1 MATAPT
7 TAAKAIKGGSFLI
20 EDRAPEEI
28 FTPEELT
35 DEQRQIGQMVEQFVA
50 NEVLPHVDDLEQHK
64 EGLMPALLRKAG
76 ELGLL
81 GADVPEAYGGM
92 GLDKVSS
99 TVISE
104 KMAGY
109 ASFAVS
115 HGGHHGIGTLPIAY
129 FGTEEQKKKYL
140 PKLASGEW
148 IGCYCLSEAEAGSD
162 ALAAKTRADRSPEGT
177 HWLLNGQK
185 MWITNGGFADV
196 FIVFAK
202 VEGEKFSCFIV
213 ERNTPG
219 FTVGPEE
226 KKMGIKGSSTTPL
239 FFDNA
244 KIPAENLLHEIGRG
258 HIVAFNI
265 LNVGRFKLAA
275 YALGGCKYILQ
286 AAVDYARERK
296 AFGKPIAEFGLIQHK
311 LAEMA
316 VRTYVGECMIYRT
329 AGMID
334 TALAGVD
341 LRAADAP
348 QHAMKALEEYAVEC
362 SLNKVSGSEML
373 DYVVDEAVQIFGGYG
388 YHQDYPV
395 ERAYRDARINRI
407 FEGTNEIN
415 RLLIMDMLFK
425 RAMKG
430 RLALLPAAKKVAD
443 ELLGTPALGAAAG
456 SSEPLGAEAA
466 IVSAAKKT
474 FLFSAGVAVQR
485 YAEKLAEEQEVAAAL
500 SDIVIEVFAA
510 ESALLRAR
518 KFLQQRGAER
528 PDLSGPVAMAR
539 VFVHAAADRI
549 ENHARTLL
557 AACAEG
563 DTLRT
568 HLALLRRLLKREP
581 ANSVALRRQ
590 IARAVI
596 DARRYPL

>member
-1 MATAPT
+1 MATVATQPQVR
-7 TAAKAIKGGSFLI
+7 GGSFLI
-20 EDRAPEEI
+20 DDRRAEEV
-28 FTPEELT
+28 FTPEEFT
-35 DEQRQIGQMVEQFVA
+35 DEQRQIGQTVEEFVT
-50 NEVLPHVDDLEQHK
+50 NEIVPQIEDLEHKK

-92 GLDKVSS
+92 GLEKVS
-99 TVISE
+99 TTIISE
-104 KMAGY
+104 RMARY
-109 ASFAVS
+109 ASYAVS

-140 PKLASGEW
+140 PKLATGEW
-148 IGCYCLSEAEAGSD
+148 LSCYCLSEAEAGSD
-162 ALAAKTRADRSPEGT
+162 AMAIKARADLSPDGK
-177 HWLLNGQK
+177 HWVLNGQK

-202 VEGEKFSCFIV
+202 VGGEKFSCFVV

-219 FTVGPEE
+219 FKVGAEE

-244 KIPAENLLHEIGRG
+244 KIPVENLLHEVGRG

-275 YALGGCKYILQ
+275 YCTGGCKYCLQ
-286 AAVDYARERK
+286 AAAQYAIERK
-296 AFGKPIAEFGLIQHK
+296 AFGKTIADFGLIQHK

-316 VRTYVGECMIYRT
+316 IRTYAAESMIYRT

-334 TALAGVD
+334 AALAGVD

-348 QHAMKALEEYAVEC
+348 RHAMKVLEEYAVEC
-362 SLNKVSGSEML
+362 SINKVFASEIL
-373 DYVVDEAVQIFGGYG
+373 DYVVDEAVQIYGGYG

-395 ERAYRDARINRI
+395 ERAYRDSRINRI

-415 RLLIMDMLFK
+415 RLLIIDMLFK
-425 RAMKG
+425 RALKG
-430 RLALLPAAKKVAD
+430 QLALMPAAKKVAD
-443 ELLGTPALGAAAG
+443 ELLAGPVLGGSVPTNQPLAAETALVG
-456 SSEPLGAEAA
+456 
-466 IVSAAKKT
+466 AAKKT
-474 FLFSAGVAVQR
+474 FLFAAGVAVQR
-485 YAEKLAEEQEVAAAL
+485 FADKLGEEQEVAAAL
-500 SDIVIEVFAA
+500 SDIVTQVFAA
-510 ESALLRAR
+510 ESALLRAG
-518 KFLQQRGAER
+518 KSVAQRGADR
-528 PDLSGPVAMAR
+528 TAVPVAMMR
-539 VFVHAAADRI
+539 VFVHDAADRI
-549 ENHARTLL
+549 ENHARTVL

-568 HLALLRRLLKREP
+568 QLALLRRLLKREP
-581 ANSVALRRQ
+581 VNTVALRRQ

-596 DARRYPL
+596 SARRYPL

>member
-1 MATAPT
+1 MATVAT
-7 TAAKAIKGGSFLI
+7 QMHIRGGSFLV
-20 EDRAPEEI
+20 EERTPQEI
-28 FTPEELT
+28 FTPEEFT
-35 DEQRQIGQMVEQFVA
+35 DEQRQMGQTTEEFVT
-50 NEVLPHVDDLEQHK
+50 NEVLPHVEDLEHHK
-64 EGLMPALLRKAG
+64 PELMPALVRKAG

-92 GLDKVSS
+92 GLDKVST
-99 TVISE
+99 TVIAE
-104 KMAGY
+104 HIARY

-115 HGGHHGIGTLPIAY
+115 HGAHHGIGTLPIAY

-140 PKLASGEW
+140 PKLATGEW
-148 IGCYCLSEAEAGSD
+148 IAAYCLSEPEAGSD
-162 ALAAKTRADRSPEGT
+162 ALAAKTRADLSPDGQ

-202 VEGEKFSCFIV
+202 VGGEKFSCFIV
-213 ERNTPG
+213 ERGMPG

-244 KIPAENLLHEIGRG
+244 QIPAANLLHEVGRG

-265 LNVGRFKLAA
+265 LNVGRFKLAG
-275 YALGGCKYILQ
+275 YCIGGAKYTLQ
-286 AAVDYARERK
+286 AAVEYARERK
-296 AFGKPIAEFGLIQHK
+296 AFGKAIAEFGLIQHK
-311 LAEMA
+311 LGEMA
-316 VRTYVGECMIYRT
+316 VRTYAGESMLYRT

-334 TALAGVD
+334 AALAGVD

-348 QHAMKALEEYAVEC
+348 GHVMKALEEFAVEC
-362 SLNKVSGSEML
+362 SLNKVCASEIV
-373 DYVVDEAVQIFGGYG
+373 DYVIDEAVQIFGGYG

-415 RLLIMDMLFK
+415 RLLIVDMLFK

-430 RLALLPAAKKVAD
+430 QLALLPAARKVAD
-443 ELLGTPALGAAAG
+443 ELLGVSTLAGGAASA
-456 SSEPLGAEAA
+456 EPLGAEAA
-466 IVSAAKKT
+466 LVSAAKKT
-474 FLFSAGVAVQR
+474 FLFAAGVAVER
-485 YAEKLAEEQEVAAAL
+485 YAERLAEEQEVAAAL
-500 SDIVIEVFAA
+500 SDIAIEVFAA

-518 KFLQQRGAER
+518 KFFQQRG
-528 PDLSGPVAMAR
+528 PDRSALPVAMTR
-539 VFVHAAADRI
+539 VFVSDAADRV

-557 AACAEG
+557 AACGEG

-568 HLALLRRLLKREP
+568 YLAMLRRLLKREP
-581 ANSVALRRQ
+581 ANTIGLRRQ
-590 IARAVI
+590 VARAVI
-596 DARRYPL
+596 EARRYPL